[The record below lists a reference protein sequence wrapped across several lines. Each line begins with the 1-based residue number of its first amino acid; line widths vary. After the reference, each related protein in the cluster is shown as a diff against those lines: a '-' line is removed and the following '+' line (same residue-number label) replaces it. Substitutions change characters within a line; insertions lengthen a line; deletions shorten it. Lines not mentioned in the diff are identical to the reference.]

1 MRFRIH
7 KSKLEQC
14 SPIPFE
20 HRTQYTFAFIL
31 PPANATCLPEVL
43 LPADYYIVS
52 KQQTDR
58 NLGMARKLI
67 AIVDCHSR
75 HDLSCNTC
83 HSLAWPPNDIS
94 VAFVTVTEPGVSS
107 VCKLFPIS
115 WDIITA
121 LSMKHYSRFFV
132 HVVCSSMFENLISN
146 PL

>member
-7 KSKLEQC
+7 KSMLEQC
-14 SPIPFE
+14 SPNPFE

-31 PPANATCLPEVL
+31 PPANATCLQEVL
-43 LPADYYIVS
+43 PLVGYYIVS

-83 HSLAWPPNDIS
+83 HSLTRPPNDIS
-94 VAFVTVTEPGVSS
+94 VAFLTVTEPGVSTIHE
-107 VCKLFPIS
+107 LFP
-115 WDIITA
+115 
-121 LSMKHYSRFFV
+121 
-132 HVVCSSMFENLISN
+132 VCSYI
-146 PL
+146 